1 MGDPGQ
7 LKTVRVPPVI
17 AGPFAAAEEVVSRYF
32 RLRRDDPEHGSIE
45 IAGERYVLMRAASL
59 SVEFFALVQELFGPG
74 RDREA
79 DEFAR
84 NILFDLAHAIG
95 RSDAQNF
102 HSRMGLEDP
111 IARLSAGPVHFAYAG
126 WASVE
131 IDPSSRPSADGD
143 FFLLF
148 EHPYSFEADAWLGAG
163 KRRDFAACIMNA
175 GYSSGWCEASFGVEL
190 VSAEVLCR
198 ARGDACCR
206 FIMAHPDRIEARV
219 QEYLARQG
227 REAAPG
233 AEGGYRIPDFFA
245 RKRIEEELRRARDD
259 LERRVEERTAELTRS
274 NARLVGEMEAR
285 QRAERELAQTQKL
298 EAIGRLA
305 GGIAHDFNNLMA
317 IVIGNSGLLAQ
328 RLPASDPMR
337 RLADDIGAA
346 GQRAAQLT
354 RQLLSFSR
362 SQVLAPEIVE
372 LSKIVGDVAGM
383 LRSVIGEEIAV
394 STALS
399 EGAGHVEVGR
409 GQIEQVVMNLV
420 VNGRDAM
427 PSGGGLAIETS
438 PAELDGAR
446 AASLAVAPG
455 PYARLSVTDTGQGM
469 DEHVRVHMFD
479 PYFTTKATGSGLGLS
494 TVYGIVRQARG
505 AIDVWSEP
513 GRGTRFDV
521 YLPRVDPSKSL
532 VAPGPLDR
540 ALDGLDGAETVLV
553 VEDRSALRVVV
564 RRILTA
570 RGYTVLEAGDPLDA
584 LRVAGEHPGRIDL
597 LLTDVVM
604 PHMRGPELAR
614 RVAEVRPATRVL
626 FMSGYVEGASLGGP
640 GEPPAALIA
649 KPFTPDELTR
659 RVREVLD
666 VDAWSRARSRETNT
680 K

>member
-1 MGDPGQ
+1 MGVAGQ
-7 LKTVRVPPVI
+7 LRTVRVPESI
-17 AGPFAAAEEVVSRYF
+17 AAPFAAAEEVVSRYF
-32 RLRRDDPEHGSIE
+32 RLRRDDPEHGAIE

-59 SVEFFALVQELFGPG
+59 SVEFFALVQELYGPG
-74 RDREA
+74 RDRDA

-126 WASVE
+126 WAFVD

-143 FFLLF
+143 FYLLF
-148 EHPYSFEADAWLGAG
+148 EHPYSFEADAWLRAA

-219 QEYLARQG
+219 HEYYATQG
-227 REAAPG
+227 RTPAPG
-233 AEGGYRIPDFFA
+233 AESDYQIPDFFA
-245 RKRIEEELRRARDD
+245 RKRVEEELRRARDD

-298 EAIGRLA
+298 EAVGRLA

-317 IVIGNSGLLAQ
+317 VVIGNAGLLAQ
-328 RLPASDPMR
+328 RLPESDPLR

-362 SQVLAPEIVE
+362 SQVLAPEIVA
-372 LSKIVGDVAGM
+372 LSKVVADTVGM
-383 LRSVIGEEIAV
+383 LRNVIGEEVAV
-394 STALS
+394 STSLS

-427 PSGGGLAIETS
+427 PKGGTITIETS
-438 PAELDGAR
+438 ALEIAGADSG
-446 AASLAVAPG
+446 SLGLGAG
-455 PYARLSVTDTGQGM
+455 LYARLSVADTGEGM
-469 DEHVRVHMFD
+469 DERVRAHMFD
-479 PYFTTKATGSGLGLS
+479 PYFTTKSTGSGLGLS
-494 TVYGIVRQARG
+494 TVYGIVRQAGG
-505 AIDVWSEP
+505 AVDVWSEP
-513 GRGTRFDV
+513 GRGSRFDV
-521 YLPRVDPSKSL
+521 YLPRVDPAPPVV
-532 VAPGPLDR
+532 VAPSAGAAPR
-540 ALDGLDGAETVLV
+540 GAETVLL
-553 VEDRSALRVVV
+553 VEDRPALRVLV
-564 RRILTA
+564 RRILTES
-570 RGYTVLEAGDPLDA
+570 GYRVLEAADPVQA
-584 LRVAGEHPGRIDL
+584 LQVASEHKGAIDL
-597 LLTDVVM
+597 LLTDVIM

-614 RVAEVRPATRVL
+614 RLGEARPSTRVL
-626 FMSGYVEGASLGGP
+626 FMSGYVEGASLAGP
-640 GEPPAALIA
+640 GERPAALVP
-649 KPFTPDELTR
+649 KPFTPDELTKM
-659 RVREVLD
+659 VREVLD
-666 VDAWSRARSRETNT
+666 SRL
-680 K
+680 